1 MAEPKVALVTGGN
14 RGIGFEI
21 CRQLAKHGYMVV
33 LTSRDKV
40 KGEQA
45 VAKLAEE
52 NLKVDYHELDVTDSG
67 SVQLLDAHIRRD
79 FKRLDALVNNAGVFL
94 DRGENS
100 NILNVSRDQLRA
112 TMETNVYGPA
122 VLIQKFA
129 PLMGEHKYGRIVN
142 VSSGLGQLSEM
153 GGGYAAYRMSKVAI
167 NAVTRMAAD
176 ELKDSGILV
185 NSACPGWVRTDM
197 GGEGATRSPEEGA
210 DTIVWLAMDPEGS
223 PTGKFFRDR
232 KEIPW

>member
-14 RGIGFEI
+14 RGIGFEV
-21 CRQLAKHGYMVV
+21 CRQLAKHGYNVV

-45 VAKLAEE
+45 VKDLADQG
-52 NLKVDYHELDVTDSG
+52 LKVDFHELDVTDSG
-67 SVQLLDAHIRRD
+67 SVQLLDAHIRRE
-79 FKRLDALVNNAGVFL
+79 FKRLDALINNAGVFL
-94 DRGENS
+94 DRGES
-100 NILNVSRDQLRA
+100 AGLMNVSRDQLRA
-112 TMETNVYGPA
+112 TMETNVYGP
-122 VLIQKFA
+122 LMMIQKFA
-129 PLMGEHKYGRIVN
+129 PLMAENNYGRIVN
-142 VSSGLGQLSEM
+142 VSSGLGQLSDM

-176 ELKDSGILV
+176 EVKDRGILV

-197 GGEGATRSPEEGA
+197 GGEGAPRSTEEGA
-210 DTIVWLAMDPEGS
+210 DTIVWLAMNPEAS